1 MKIHKLNCPN
11 CNGILDI
18 KIADNTSSVY
28 CPYCGQPFIV
38 DNEKNEYTI
47 NKNIT
52 YQKNSHKRYTND
64 AEVIKAI
71 NEDKENKR
79 GYLLMLFPFILWLV
93 MSVIMYMNEKKA
105 ISEGKINAGDYRDL
119 IGQDYKTVKAHFEAA
134 GFTNIEL
141 IDLDDAGLALW
152 KNEKVEIISIGGDT
166 SFDSTD
172 FFEPD
177 TKVVISYH

>member
-1 MKIHKLNCPN
+1 
-11 CNGILDI
+11 
-18 KIADNTSSVY
+18 
-28 CPYCGQPFIV
+28 
-38 DNEKNEYTI
+38 
-47 NKNIT
+47 
-52 YQKNSHKRYTND
+52 
-64 AEVIKAI
+64 
-71 NEDKENKR
+71 
-79 GYLLMLFPFILWLV
+79 
-93 MSVIMYMNEKKA
+93 MYMNEKKA